1 MADGRGVGLS
11 ARPRPGRLRS
21 GCPCV
26 ADDAVRPYLAAHA
39 FFLGGFT
46 GFCQLGSF
54 SRLTLAWRV
63 YGRDR
68 MNGEIGRIRLALAWW
83 GYRLGC
89 GDNTLLPMVACQV
102 FLLNRSP
109 HLEELGT
116 AVFDRIRSEQL
127 LPGVRLNTLHAMQRA
142 VAYLGFCDQPVARAD
157 RRPGPGRRRV
167 RPNGRDG
174 WTGGTPLSRSLP
186 CNLVSA
192 AVSAPRCSKPGAR
205 CGRASRGRRPKRTI
219 VTSPNR
225 SHDGVR
231 GQSPN
236 PQMAY
241 SPLISCMQ
249 QEQRISRLEVAR
261 LGPGDPQ
268 LHPREPGG
276 TELFFECRWVA
287 MVVVHLEF
295 NLSLRPWH
303 HSVQEPQ

>member
-1 MADGRGVGLS
+1 MASGARKWLTDEELASLLGRDQDGFGQ
-11 ARPRPGRLRS
+11 AAPAW
-21 GCPCV
+21 

-142 VAYLGFCDQPVARAD
+142 VAYLGFCDQPVARAN
-157 RRPGPGRRRV
+157 RRPDRASGGPAEWARWVDRWYSTFTLTPRV
-167 RPNGRDG
+167 RSGLRAPLLKAGR
-174 WTGGTPLSRSLP
+174 W
-186 CNLVSA
+186 
-192 AVSAPRCSKPGAR
+192 
-205 CGRASRGRRPKRTI
+205 
-219 VTSPNR
+219 
-225 SHDGVR
+225 
-231 GQSPN
+231 
-236 PQMAY
+236 M
-241 SPLISCMQ
+241 
-249 QEQRISRLEVAR
+249 
-261 LGPGDPQ
+261 
-268 LHPREPGG
+268 
-276 TELFFECRWVA
+276 
-287 MVVVHLEF
+287 
-295 NLSLRPWH
+295 
-303 HSVQEPQ
+303 